1 MGARPGTKNG
11 TPEQKAADAAR
22 RREFYD
28 EWLQNGRRGKEAALK
43 VGVSETSAAVMA
55 SKWLKALEFVEELEK
70 IDALARERSQITVD
84 RVVLEL
90 GRMAFVDLSQAYD
103 TMGNLKPM
111 KDWPEDVRRACVGFE
126 MTEEILRD
134 GTGVEIGTARLKKVK
149 FHDKTSSM
157 ALLLKHFPGG
167 LAPTKVDVKDVTDH
181 GDQMLNFRARRA
193 EALAARAKELAEHA
207 KPDPLPDE

>member
-1 MGARPGTKNG
+1 MPAGRKKGDKLQREAEAT
-11 TPEQKAADAAR
+11 R
-22 RREFYD
+22 RMSFVTH
-28 EWLQNGRRGKEAALK
+28 WLANGRCGKDSAIA
-43 VGVSETSAAVMA
+43 VGVSEESAAVMA
-55 SKWLKALEFVEELEK
+55 SKWLKLPEIRAEIERV
-70 IDALARERSQITVD
+70 DALARERSQITVD

-90 GRMAFVDLSQAYD
+90 GRMAFVDLSEAYD
-103 TMGNLKPM
+103 SMGNLKPM

-134 GTGVEIGTARLKKVK
+134 GDGVEIGTARLKKVK

>member
-1 MGARPGTKNG
+1 MPAGRKKGDKLQREAEAT
-11 TPEQKAADAAR
+11 R
-22 RREFYD
+22 RMAFVTH
-28 EWLQNGRRGKEAALK
+28 WLANGRCGKDSAMA
-43 VGVSETSAAVMA
+43 VGVSEASAGVMA
-55 SKWLKALEFVEELEK
+55 TKWLKLPEIRAEIERV
-70 IDALARERSQITVD
+70 DALARERSQITVD

-90 GRMAFVDLSQAYD
+90 GRMAFVDLSEAYD
-103 TMGNLKPM
+103 SMGNLKPM

-134 GTGVEIGTARLKKVK
+134 GTGIEVGTARLKKVK
-149 FHDKTSSM
+149 FHDKTASM